1 MVWVYANLSKMDP
14 LEKLDL
20 ELKVLLEE
28 TEEMLLTDIL
38 EVVDLLDLKLVVLS
52 IDSAGTRELESKDFD
67 WLSTSIL

>member
-1 MVWVYANLSKMDP
+1 MVWVYANLSKMVP

-28 TEEMLLTDIL
+28 TEELLLTDIL

-52 IDSAGTRELESKDFD
+52 IDSAGTRELESKDLD
-67 WLSTSIL
+67 

>member
-28 TEEMLLTDIL
+28 TEELLLTDIL

-52 IDSAGTRELESKDFD
+52 IDSAGTIELESKDLD
-67 WLSTSIL
+67 